1 MQPQQQQQQQPGVV
15 QQTSLYRGW
24 SVVDTYAHRQSTVVG
39 ALLVIA
45 GALSII
51 VSIVDMITLSKDF
64 VGWTILLCGA
74 LVSSQPGRT
83 HGRVTAVMWSETVLV
98 RSCPDKDSLRPI

>member
-1 MQPQQQQQQQPGVV
+1 MV
-15 QQTSLYRGW
+15 QQTYIASPYQRW
-24 SVVDTYAHRQSTVVG
+24 SVVDTYAHRQSTVIG

-51 VSIVDMITLSKDF
+51 FSVVGIAVLSMNTA
-64 VGWTILLCGA
+64 GGQGLSCGG
-74 LVSSQPGRT
+74 LVSSQPRRT
-83 HGRVTAVMWSETVLV
+83 HGQVTAVMWSETVLV